1 MSRSSRVLLTVC
13 AVLLLAGCTPD
24 APSPSSPAGAPSSGP
39 KPIVTSQPTIPAAE
53 PETVDAASYLI
64 DGTPFVADQDG
75 YWKGHYAFFTDDTA
89 TVRCDI
95 YIYSGDSGGVTCAT
109 TAGNQGLVTY
119 DRPNA
124 TCGSGSPNEYDG
136 YSIGIN
142 YKVFDT
148 GVTGFLG
155 CGVGDSFATAPG
167 TELPVPSVLHDNQ
180 TLFVNSPVYQYACT
194 VAAGTATCTDAYT
207 AASITYGLATAEFT
221 E

>member
-1 MSRSSRVLLTVC
+1 MSGSSRALLVVC
-13 AVLLLAGCTPD
+13 AALLLAGCTTTPTPSSS
-24 APSPSSPAGAPSSGP
+24 AGSPSSDP
-39 KPIVTSQPTIPAAE
+39 KPTVTSEPTAPALE
-53 PETVDAASYLI
+53 PETVNASDYLI

-109 TAGNQGLVTY
+109 TAGNQALATY
-119 DRPNA
+119 ELPTA
-124 TCGSGSPNEYDG
+124 TCGTGRSNEYDG

-148 GVTGFLG
+148 GVTGFIG
-155 CGVGDSFATAPG
+155 CGVGDSFAVAPG
-167 TELPVPSVLHDNQ
+167 NELPIPAVLHDNQ
-180 TLFVNSPVYQYACT
+180 TLFVTSPVYQYTCT
-194 VAAGTATCTDAYT
+194 VATGVATCTDAYT
-207 AASITYGLATAEFT
+207 AASITYGLSTAEFS